1 MRRACAG
8 RARCVVET
16 GANGDVA
23 EVARCVF
30 VILVLAGCAP
40 PAGGSGQPANAP
52 HQQEDPRDT
61 GGMH

>member
-16 GANGDVA
+16 GASGDLA

-30 VILVLAGCAP
+30 VILVLAGCALS
-40 PAGGSGQPANAP
+40 AGGSGQPANAP
-52 HQQEDPRDT
+52 YQQEDPRDT
-61 GGMH
+61 SGMH